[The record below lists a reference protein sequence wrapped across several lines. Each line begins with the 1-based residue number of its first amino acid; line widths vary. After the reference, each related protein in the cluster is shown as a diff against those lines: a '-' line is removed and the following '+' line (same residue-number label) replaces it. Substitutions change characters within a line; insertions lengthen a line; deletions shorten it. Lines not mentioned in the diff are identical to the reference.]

1 MRIGVIIE
9 ARMSSTRLPGKVLM
23 KVKNKTMLQLIVDR
37 VNLIKK
43 IDTTI
48 VATTINKKDDE
59 IIDWCK
65 LKKIKFFRGSE
76 NNVLNR
82 VYKAAKKFR
91 LSTIILITGD
101 CPLIDH
107 NIISQV
113 LNIYLNNNADYV
125 SNSHIRTYPDGMD
138 VQIFNYKSLSKS
150 NILVKNKIE
159 KEHVT
164 LNIRRN
170 PKIFKPIYVMA
181 PNNLHWPELG
191 LTLDEI
197 GDFKLIRK
205 IIIYFH
211 NKKNFMFNCIDII
224 NFIKKN
230 RILLRYN
237 SKVKRKGDN

>member
-1 MRIGVIIE
+1 MKIGVIIE

-23 KVKNKTMLQLIVDR
+23 KVNNKTMLQLIVDR

-76 NNVLNR
+76 DNVLNR

-125 SNSHIRTYPDGMD
+125 SNSHIRTYPDGKAMFRFQVCIGD
-138 VQIFNYKSLSKS
+138 EVIEIELLKRNLSKS
-150 NILVKNKIE
+150 EIKDLRLATAGQAVDFIVDKKINE
-159 KEHVT
+159 
-164 LNIRRN
+164 N
-170 PKIFKPIYVMA
+170 
-181 PNNLHWPELG
+181 
-191 LTLDEI
+191 
-197 GDFKLIRK
+197 
-205 IIIYFH
+205 
-211 NKKNFMFNCIDII
+211 
-224 NFIKKN
+224 
-230 RILLRYN
+230 LLRVSN
-237 SKVKRKGDN
+237 LIVV

>member
-1 MRIGVIIE
+1 MKIGVIIE

-23 KVKNKTMLQLIVDR
+23 KVNNKSMLQLIIDR
-37 VNLIKK
+37 VNVIKK

-76 NNVLNR
+76 DNVLNR

-91 LSTIILITGD
+91 LRTIILITGD

-150 NILVKNKIE
+150 NILAKNKIE

-197 GDFKLIRK
+197 GDFKLIKK

-230 RILLRYN
+230 PILLRYN